1 MSSLLTN
8 TSAMVALQT
17 LQNINMQLD
26 QTNNSISTGLK
37 VNTASDN
44 PAYWAIATTL
54 KSDNSALGA
63 VSDSLGVAASA
74 ATATYTGINSAKDVL
89 DQMKSQLTTATGDVD
104 RSKVQLQIAALQ
116 QQLKTIADQAAISGD
131 NWLSTGNSTN
141 FQRNIVSSVSRDSSN
156 NLQVGTID
164 VDITNM
170 RLYGDGT
177 TQFGILDK
185 TIDLNTYTAS
195 SGTAS
200 TVQSTPVSFAS
211 ANDTITFSVSQDGA
225 PGTTVTIDQNT
236 LTEAGLANNSI
247 QSNADLKAVYT
258 QAFKDAGITGID
270 VSVDTS
276 GNVNFSSAD
285 TFTVGPATDT
295 GTDTIDVTTIGLT
308 NATTGNMTT
317 SSASANAGS
326 VATIDITSA
335 STAQVENYLKLV
347 DSALTQVTDAGAQV
361 GAVQNRITSQQTFVK
376 AIMDANTNAVG
387 SLVNADMETES
398 TKLKA
403 LQTQQQLA
411 IQSLGIANSTS
422 QNILSLFR

>member
-1 MSSLLTN
+1 
-8 TSAMVALQT
+8 MVALQT

-26 QTNNSISTGLK
+26 QTNNRISTGLK
-37 VNTASDN
+37 VNTAADN

-54 KSDNSALGA
+54 KSDNNALSA

-74 ATATYTGINSAKDVL
+74 ATATYTGINSAKNVL
-89 DQMKSQLTTATGDVD
+89 DQIKSQLTTATGDVD
-104 RSKVQLQIAALQ
+104 RSKVQLQISALQ

-131 NWLSTGNSTN
+131 NWLSTGSSTN
-141 FQRNIVSSVSRDSSN
+141 FTRSIVSSVSRDSNN
-156 NLQVGTID
+156 NLQVGSID

-170 RLYGDGT
+170 RLYGNGT
-177 TQFGILDK
+177 SQFGILDK
-185 TIDLNTYTAS
+185 TIDLNTYTAT

-200 TVQSTPVSFAS
+200 TVQSTPVALAS
-211 ANDTITFSVSQDGA
+211 ADDAITFSVSQNGA
-225 PGTTVTIDQNT
+225 PGRTVTINQTT

-258 QAFKDAGITGID
+258 QAFKDAGVTGMD
-270 VSVDTS
+270 VAVDSS

-285 TFTVGPATDT
+285 TFTVGPATDV
-295 GTDTIDVTTIGLT
+295 GTDTIDVTTLGLT
-308 NATTGNMTT
+308 SGSNMTT

-326 VATIDITSA
+326 VATIDVSTA
-335 STAQVENYLKLV
+335 TTAQVESYLKVV
-347 DSALTQVTDAGAQV
+347 DAALSQVTDAGTQI
-361 GAVQNRITSQQTFVK
+361 GTVQNRISSQQTFVK

-411 IQSLGIANSTS
+411 IQSLGIANSTT
-422 QNILSLFR
+422 QNILQLFR

>member
-1 MSSLLTN
+1 
-8 TSAMVALQT
+8 
-17 LQNINMQLD
+17 
-26 QTNNSISTGLK
+26 
-37 VNTASDN
+37 
-44 PAYWAIATTL
+44 
-54 KSDNSALGA
+54 
-63 VSDSLGVAASA
+63 
-74 ATATYTGINSAKDVL
+74 
-89 DQMKSQLTTATGDVD
+89 
-104 RSKVQLQIAALQ
+104 
-116 QQLKTIADQAAISGD
+116 
-131 NWLSTGNSTN
+131 
-141 FQRNIVSSVSRDSSN
+141 
-156 NLQVGTID
+156 
-164 VDITNM
+164 
-170 RLYGDGT
+170 
-177 TQFGILDK
+177 
-185 TIDLNTYTAS
+185 
-195 SGTAS
+195 
-200 TVQSTPVSFAS
+200 VQSTPVSFAS
-211 ANDTITFSVSQDGA
+211 ANDTITFSVSQDGT